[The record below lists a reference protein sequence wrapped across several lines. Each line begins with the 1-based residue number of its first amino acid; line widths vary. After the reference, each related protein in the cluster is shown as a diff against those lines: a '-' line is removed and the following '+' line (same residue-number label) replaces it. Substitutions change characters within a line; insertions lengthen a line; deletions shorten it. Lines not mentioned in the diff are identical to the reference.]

1 MPLRVRVVMLLF
13 FESLPEISVNTEL
26 SFSSAMVFVWF
37 LRGLYLG
44 YYFLRNV
51 LLFGIL

>member
-1 MPLRVRVVMLLF
+1 MLLF

-37 LRGLYLG
+37 FKRFVFGLFFCGTLRFSG
-44 YYFLRNV
+44 YS
-51 LLFGIL
+51 G